1 MDDPETPKP
10 PHPDEHA
17 ARVQEAFDAFHEKL
31 GERLDGK
38 ARDSVE
44 QLRVAAAEKDAEK
57 IREHLGEVK
66 ERHSW
71 LYRELAEHPAIA
83 TLLDELALWG
93 F

>member
-1 MDDPETPKP
+1 MTDPDAP
-10 PHPDEHA
+10 PPSSGDHA

-44 QLRVAAAEKDAEK
+44 LLRAAAAEKDAEK
-57 IREHLGEVK
+57 LREHLGEVK
-66 ERHSW
+66 ERHGW